1 MKVLI
6 LFTAIIYFVI
16 SIPNSHA
23 GIAGIITYLK
33 GECNEP
39 DKRGVKLCSSRENG
53 DIYNSMDEPS
63 EKDKDFLT
71 VAMSEINLATVV
83 IILIIIGLITL
94 FCF

>member
-6 LFTAIIYFVI
+6 LFTVVIYLAI

-39 DKRGVKLCSSRENG
+39 DDKGVQACSDRKTG
-53 DIYNSMDEPS
+53 DFYYMYKGGRYETYPV
-63 EKDKDFLT
+63 K
-71 VAMSEINLATVV
+71 
-83 IILIIIGLITL
+83 
-94 FCF
+94 